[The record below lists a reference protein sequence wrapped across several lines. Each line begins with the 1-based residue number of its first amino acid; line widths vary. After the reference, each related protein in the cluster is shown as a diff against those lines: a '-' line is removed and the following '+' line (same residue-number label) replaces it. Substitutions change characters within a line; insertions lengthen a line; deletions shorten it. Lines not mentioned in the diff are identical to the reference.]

1 MRMLI
6 LLKIAGVIQV
16 MLALVHF
23 VFPRY
28 FKWKEDLGA
37 ITLVNKQ
44 LMYVHTFFIALVV
57 LLMGVVCLAAP
68 QDILSTR
75 LGKFLSLGLFV
86 FWGTRLYFQ
95 FFVYSSILW
104 KGKTF
109 ETMIHVMFSIIWVY
123 LSSVFLVIYNLPR

>member
-1 MRMLI
+1 MLI

>member
-1 MRMLI
+1 MRML

-28 FKWKEDLGA
+28 FKWKVDLGA

-44 LMYVHTFFIALVV
+44 LMYVHKFFIALVV